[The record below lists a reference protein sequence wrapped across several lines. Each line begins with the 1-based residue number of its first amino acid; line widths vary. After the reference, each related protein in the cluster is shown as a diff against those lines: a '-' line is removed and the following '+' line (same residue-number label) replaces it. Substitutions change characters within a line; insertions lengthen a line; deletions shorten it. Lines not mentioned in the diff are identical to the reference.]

1 MTAAAYVLK
10 ISNEMNLTKGKV
22 ISRVDLMQ
30 HGDNRS
36 AIGSELPDDFYYD
49 YAWHTLRQM
58 FHLWHAV
65 KETIPYVEKLKKAI
79 DAKREELEGD
89 YSVRCRAVRGDSTEE
104 SKTTL
109 MK

>member
-22 ISRVDLMQ
+22 ISSVDLTQ
-30 HGDNRS
+30 RGDNLS
-36 AIGSELPDDFYYD
+36 AIGSELPADFYYD

-65 KETIPYVEKLKKAI
+65 QETIPYVAELSEAIQRKKA
-79 DAKREELEGD
+79 RL
-89 YSVRCRAVRGDSTEE
+89 
-104 SKTTL
+104 L
-109 MK
+109 

>member
-36 AIGSELPDDFYYD
+36 AIGVNLPNGFYYD

-58 FHLWHAV
+58 FHLWNAV
-65 KETIPYVEKLKKAI
+65 KETIPYVAELSEAIQRKKA
-79 DAKREELEGD
+79 RL
-89 YSVRCRAVRGDSTEE
+89 
-104 SKTTL
+104 L
-109 MK
+109 

>member
-22 ISRVDLMQ
+22 ISRVDLTQ
-30 HGDNRS
+30 RVDNLS
-36 AIGSELPDDFYYD
+36 AIRSELPDDFYYD

-65 KETIPYVEKLKKAI
+65 KETIPYVAELSEAIQRKKA
-79 DAKREELEGD
+79 RL
-89 YSVRCRAVRGDSTEE
+89 
-104 SKTTL
+104 L
-109 MK
+109 